1 MKKIICLVTALTITA
16 ASCVTM
22 AAAKDNEEQVNDAEI
37 MVIAPAPEDIMVI
50 SPAPSEA
57 EEILGTPQITVDGEK
72 VDLSKTKLSH
82 YMYTENENTLVPLR
96 AVAEKMGYDVDW
108 NNEEKYVSV
117 NNDEWEV
124 VLNIGED
131 SYFGVTKIKDAVGM
145 TAPQSY
151 GVAPKII
158 EDTTFVPAKMF
169 ELMGYK
175 FEAVGQYASFT
186 KAGAA
191 DDKNTQIPK
200 PFVSY
205 NTLNEAKKTV
215 DFDAKALIESPEG
228 YEVADISVMSGKM
241 LQIVYESGEKK
252 ITYRTMKGT
261 EDISGD
267 HNVYKNEKTV
277 DVSGIKVT
285 LKGNEKTDCAIWSD
299 DGASYALDC
308 DGEIDEMQ
316 IVKIIKTIE

>member
-22 AAAKDNEEQVNDAEI
+22 AAAKDNEEQVKDAEI

-108 NNEEKYVSV
+108 NNEEK
-117 NNDEWEV
+117 
-124 VLNIGED
+124 
-131 SYFGVTKIKDAVGM
+131 
-145 TAPQSY
+145 
-151 GVAPKII
+151 
-158 EDTTFVPAKMF
+158 
-169 ELMGYK
+169 
-175 FEAVGQYASFT
+175 
-186 KAGAA
+186 KA
-191 DDKNTQIPK
+191 
-200 PFVSY
+200 
-205 NTLNEAKKTV
+205 V
-215 DFDAKALIESPEG
+215 DFDAKALTESPEG

-241 LQIVYESGEKK
+241 LQIVYESGDKK

-267 HNVYKNEKTV
+267 YNVYENEEEVLIKDEKV
-277 DVSGIKVT
+277 LLSGNSELFFKATYIDKQ
-285 LKGNEKTDCAIWSD
+285 DAYSISCF
-299 DGASYALDC
+299 DGLTK
-308 DGEIDEMQ
+308 EEFI
-316 IVKIIKTIE
+316 KIIESCK